1 MSEQKIPVVRAK
13 FRCLSV
19 THFADNGPDPTPQAE
34 IRFTAVYGNGEENKS
49 WSKWTPSGELKMM
62 VTNPSAIEAFELGKS
77 YYLDFTPAE

>member
-1 MSEQKIPVVRAK
+1 MSEQKAPVVRAK

-19 THFADNGPDPTPQAE
+19 THFADNGPETQAE
-34 IRFTAVYGNGEENKS
+34 IRFHAVYGTGEENKS